1 MQKGRKE
8 DSKVGVEER
17 EKGELQTSS
26 LETEQKFF
34 FVLGHSRFVEFKP
47 QILKVKILLQKN
59 ISLSFGSSSSY
70 PTNFRS
76 PFFPSGLLS
85 IGVP

>member
-34 FVLGHSRFVEFKP
+34 FCSGPL
-47 QILKVKILLQKN
+47 QIHGI
-59 ISLSFGSSSSY
+59 
-70 PTNFRS
+70 
-76 PFFPSGLLS
+76 
-85 IGVP
+85 